1 MICSGPAQ
9 IRVTNMMREVAL
21 IAGLALVIGL
31 GYSWLNAASAAQPA
45 VGQAAPAFRLQDQNG
60 NWVALEDFRGR
71 WTAVY
76 FYPKADTPGCTKEA
90 CEFRDNIFAFEALGA
105 TIIGISID
113 AIKDQKKFAEKYSLP
128 FPLLA
133 DIDGKTAEA
142 YGVLN
147 NLGIMKIAK
156 RQSFLIGPDGRI
168 ARHYEKV
175 DPATHSKEV
184 LADLEALAA
193 KDLAAKDQDAGKA
206 G

>member
-1 MICSGPAQ
+1 MICSSPSQ
-9 IRVTNMMREVAL
+9 SRVTDMMREVAL

-31 GYSWLNAASAAQPA
+31 GYSWLNTARAAQPA
-45 VGQAAPAFRLQDQNG
+45 VGEAAPAFRLQDQNG
-60 NWVALEDFRGR
+60 NWVALDDFKGK
-71 WTAVY
+71 WIAVY

-90 CEFRDNIFAFEALGA
+90 CEFRDNIFAFEEIGA
-105 TIIGISID
+105 TVIGVSID

-133 DIDGKTAEA
+133 DIDGKTAAA

-147 NLGIMKIAK
+147 NLGVMKIAK

-175 DPATHSKEV
+175 DPASHSKEV
-184 LADLEALAA
+184 LADLKALIGTDQGA
-193 KDLAAKDQDAGKA
+193 KKPG
-206 G
+206 

>member
-1 MICSGPAQ
+1 
-9 IRVTNMMREVAL
+9 MMREVAL
-21 IAGLALVIGL
+21 IAGLVLVIGL
-31 GYSWLNAASAAQPA
+31 GYGWLNQARAAQPA
-45 VGQAAPAFRLQDQNG
+45 VGQAAPGFRLQDQNG
-60 NWVALEDFRGR
+60 KWVALEDFKGK
-71 WTAVY
+71 WIAVY

-90 CEFRDNIFAFEALGA
+90 CEFRDNIFAFEEIGA
-105 TIIGISID
+105 TILGVSID

-156 RQSFLIGPDGRI
+156 RQSFLIGPDGTI

-184 LADLEALAA
+184 LADLKTLMA
-193 KDLAAKDQDAGKA
+193 KKPG
-206 G
+206 

>member
-1 MICSGPAQ
+1 MLCSGQSQTEMAD
-9 IRVTNMMREVAL
+9 MMREVVL

-31 GYSWLNAASAAQPA
+31 GYSWLNSARAAQPS
-45 VGQAAPAFRLQDQNG
+45 VGQPAPAFRLQDQNG
-60 NWVALEDFRGR
+60 NWLALEDFKGK
-71 WTAVY
+71 WVALY

-90 CEFRDNIFAFEALGA
+90 CEFRDNLFAFEEIGA
-105 TIIGISID
+105 TVLGVSID

-147 NLGIMKIAK
+147 NLGVMKLAK
-156 RQSFLIGPDGRI
+156 RQSFLIAPDGTI
-168 ARHYEKV
+168 AKHYEKV
-175 DPATHSKEV
+175 DPTAHSKEV
-184 LADLEALAA
+184 LADLKALGA
-193 KDLAAKDQDAGKA
+193 KKA